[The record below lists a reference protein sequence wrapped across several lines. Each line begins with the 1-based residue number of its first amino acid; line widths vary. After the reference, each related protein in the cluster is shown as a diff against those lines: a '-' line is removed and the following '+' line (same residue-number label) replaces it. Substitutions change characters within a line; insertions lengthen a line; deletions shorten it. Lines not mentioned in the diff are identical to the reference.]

1 MTTASVPGSSDRR
14 VVLLLQAALTLV
26 LALPS
31 VHGLVRGGG
40 ASALRV
46 LGLPPWLHAGILV
59 AELLGVLLLW
69 PRRTAVVGAWLLAGV
84 ILVAGAIHVAAR
96 QFPLEYVLY
105 LAVVYA
111 VVRLR
116 PRPAN

>member
-1 MTTASVPGSSDRR
+1 MSAASVPGSSDRR
-14 VVLLLQAALTLV
+14 TVLVLQAALTLV
-26 LALPS
+26 LALAS
-31 VHGLVRGGG
+31 IHGLVRGGG
-40 ASALRV
+40 AGVLRGP
-46 LGLPPWLHAGILV
+46 GLPPSLHAGILV

-69 PRRTAVVGAWLLAGV
+69 PRRTVVVGAWLLAGV
-84 ILVAGAIHVAAR
+84 IVAAGAIHVAAR

-116 PRPAN
+116 PGPAN